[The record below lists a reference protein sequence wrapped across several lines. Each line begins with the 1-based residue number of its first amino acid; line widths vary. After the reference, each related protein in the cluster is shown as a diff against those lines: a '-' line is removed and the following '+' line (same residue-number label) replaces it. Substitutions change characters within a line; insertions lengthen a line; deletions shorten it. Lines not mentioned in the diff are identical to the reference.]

1 MTAPIVITQVG
12 TASLDLLAALHASSL
27 EEPWSRRELALFLDQ
42 PGTFAMIASAG
53 DTPTEAPLGLA
64 LCRATAEDSELIA
77 LGVVPSGRHR
87 GAGRALVE
95 TALKRLAALG
105 ATKVFLEV
113 AEDNA
118 SARRL
123 YDSFGFVE
131 VGLRKDYYQRPA
143 TANASALV
151 LRLDIAPE
159 SVSSGET

>member
-1 MTAPIVITQVG
+1 MTAPIVITRVG
-12 TASLDLLAALHASSL
+12 VASLDLLAALHASSL
-27 EEPWSRRELALFLDQ
+27 EEPWSQRELALFLDQ
-42 PGTFAMIASAG
+42 PGTFALIASAG
-53 DTPTEAPLGLA
+53 DTPAEAPLGLA
-64 LCRATAEDSELIA
+64 LCRVAAEDSELIA
-77 LGVVPSGRHR
+77 LGVVPSGRRR

-95 TALKRLAALG
+95 VALKRLAALG

-118 SARRL
+118 SALRL

-159 SVSSGET
+159 PVSSGET